1 MSKKVVVIGGGIVGL
16 CSAYYLAKEGHEVTV
31 VDKTD
36 MLDGASYGNAGMIV
50 PSHIIPL
57 AQPGVI
63 QKGIKWMFN
72 AKSPFYIKPTASLE
86 LLDWLYKFFNYS
98 NQNHVDNAIPHLKN
112 ISFLSKDLYQEF
124 AKNSQDFLYEEK
136 GLLMLYQN
144 EKNGEEE
151 IRAAKIAQQFDI
163 DVDILDQHAIR
174 NLERGTTVNACGGV
188 HYKSDAHLSPNL
200 FLKFLKEELL
210 KMNVKLLAN
219 TEVVDFKFSNNTLQ
233 EIITNDNS
241 IQADAFVISAG
252 AWSQKILKKL
262 AIKLSLLP
270 GKGYS
275 FNILEQH
282 NKPSIPTIL
291 CEGKV
296 AVTPMGNSVRF
307 GGTLEITNTNDAK
320 INVQRLQGIVEN
332 INQFYPDLK
341 FKIPQNENIWQG
353 FRPCTPNGLPIIE
366 KSEKFNNLII
376 ATGHAMM
383 GLSLAPATGK
393 LVCELVSDQKTT
405 IDISAFKIK

>member
-16 CSAYYLAKEGHEVTV
+16 CSAYYLAKEGYEVVV

-86 LLDWLYKFFNYS
+86 LVDWLYKFFKNS
-98 NQNHVDNAIPHLKN
+98 NQNHVDNSIPHLKN

-124 AKNSQDFLYEEK
+124 AKNNQDFLYEEK
-136 GLLMLYQN
+136 GLLMLYEN

-151 IRAAKIAQQFDI
+151 IKAAKIAQQFGI
-163 DVDILDQHAIR
+163 DVDILDQHAIQ
-174 NLERGTTVNACGGV
+174 NLERGTTVHAFGGV

-210 KMNVKLLAN
+210 KMKVKLLTN

-233 EIITNDNS
+233 EIITKDNS
-241 IQADAFVISAG
+241 IQADTFVISAG

-262 AIKLSLLP
+262 AIKISLLP

-275 FNILEQH
+275 FNILEQQ
-282 NKPSIPTIL
+282 NQPSIPTIL

-296 AVTPMGNSVRF
+296 AVTPMGNSLRF

-341 FKIPQNENIWQG
+341 LKIPQKDKIWLG

-393 LVCELVSDQKTT
+393 LVCELVSDQKTI